1 MIASLK
7 GYARVW
13 AVAAVNGDL
22 NRLKVLHGL
31 LEGKFRAGDRLIYL
45 GNYLGGDAASAEL
58 LDELLLVRRAFL
70 ARFGLVDSDVVYL
83 RGRQEEMWQKL
94 LQLHLAQDPAAVLEW
109 VLPQGVEFTLRA
121 YGGNADQ
128 GRMWCRDGA
137 HALARWTGSLRD
149 AVRSQPGH
157 GQFFASLKRAAVSSD
172 QSILFV
178 HAGVDT
184 GRPLSAQTDSFWWGA
199 ANYLKI
205 VPQYEDFKRIV
216 RGFDSDNTGLSLEG
230 YAVTIDNGSGHGGS
244 LEAIC
249 FDAGAKVV
257 DRISA

>member
-1 MIASLK
+1 M
-7 GYARVW
+7 
-13 AVAAVNGDL
+13 
-22 NRLKVLHGL
+22 
-31 LEGKFRAGDRLIYL
+31 
-45 GNYLGGDAASAEL
+45 
-58 LDELLLVRRAFL
+58 
-70 ARFGLVDSDVVYL
+70 
-83 RGRQEEMWQKL
+83 
-94 LQLHLAQDPAAVLEW
+94 
-109 VLPQGVEFTLRA
+109 
-121 YGGNADQ
+121 
-128 GRMWCRDGA
+128 
-137 HALARWTGSLRD
+137 
-149 AVRSQPGH
+149 
-157 GQFFASLKRAAVSSD
+157 
-172 QSILFV
+172 FV

-205 VPQYEDFKRIV
+205 VPKYEDFKRIV